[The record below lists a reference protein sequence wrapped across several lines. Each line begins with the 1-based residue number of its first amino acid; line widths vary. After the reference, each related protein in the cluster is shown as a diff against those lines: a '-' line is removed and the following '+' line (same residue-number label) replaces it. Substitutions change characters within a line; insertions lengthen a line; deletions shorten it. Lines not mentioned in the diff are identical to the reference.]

1 MIIKKGGISVSETKS
16 GRIAVITVIVI
27 IIVLQIAI
35 CTIDKRCTDQI
46 GRYNIQYIEKA
57 TD

>member
-1 MIIKKGGISVSETKS
+1 MSERKA
-16 GRIAVITVIVI
+16 GRLAVIAVIVILI
-27 IIVLQIAI
+27 LLQIAI

-46 GRYNIQYIEKA
+46 ARYNIQYIEKA